1 VRASLQLTSLG
12 QYYLDSLNRYTYPGH
27 TLANLRAAWDATPV
41 ATLYLRINNMADE
54 DVADRANHA
63 MGSYRYLPGR
73 GREWFI
79 ELRYMPEP
87 RRRR

>member
-1 VRASLQLTSLG
+1 
-12 QYYLDSLNRYTYPGH
+12 
-27 TLANLRAAWDATPV
+27 V